1 MISSV
6 SEKNNGEANIFVCL
20 MVFLRLHT
28 GDNKVDGCGVCE
40 CGWKGGGEKVGKSQ
54 IFLLACH
61 S

>member
-20 MVFLRLHT
+20 MVFLRLYT

-40 CGWKGGGEKVGKSQ
+40 CGWKGGRRWGNHKFFS
-54 IFLLACH
+54 
-61 S
+61 

>member
-40 CGWKGGGEKVGKSQ
+40 CGWKGGGRRWGNHKFFS
-54 IFLLACH
+54 
-61 S
+61 